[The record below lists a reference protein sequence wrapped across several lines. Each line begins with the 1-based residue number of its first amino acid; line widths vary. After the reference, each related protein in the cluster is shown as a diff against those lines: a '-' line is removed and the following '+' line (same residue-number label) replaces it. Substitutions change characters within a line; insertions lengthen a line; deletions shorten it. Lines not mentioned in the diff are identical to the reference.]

1 MSQQIKQVLISGGGT
16 GGHIHPALAIADEI
30 KERHPHAGIHF
41 VGALGRMEMD
51 KVPASGYPITGLWI
65 SGLDRSL
72 TSLRNLTFPL
82 KLMSSLWRA
91 RQLLRKHRP
100 DVVIGV
106 GGFASGPLLD
116 QAVRMGIPTLIQEQ
130 NSFPGITNRL
140 LAKRVDCICAG
151 MPGMERWFPANRI
164 VETGN
169 PLRGHVRDLA
179 GGGESHAD
187 RHGSETHIQE
197 PSRGAASQGTASR
210 GAASQGTASQ
220 GAASHWGLS
229 ENIPLVFVMGG
240 SLGAQSMNDAVKAL
254 ISAQPQSSERGFQ
267 LLWQCGSRHEK
278 ECQEWLSGQACDGVV
293 CTGFIDRMD
302 LAYRAAHV
310 IASRAGAMS
319 VAELALVGKPTIL
332 VPSPHVAED
341 HQTFN
346 ARSLTDRGA
355 AVLLPD
361 VDVKSKLGTTLASL
375 LTDPQRC
382 RAMGQAM
389 KEAARPWAAKAVV
402 DEVQRLVFNASRQ

>member
-1 MSQQIKQVLISGGGT
+1 MSQPIQHVLISGGGT

-30 KERHPHAGIHF
+30 KERHPQADIHF
-41 VGALGRMEMD
+41 VGALGRMEME

-82 KLMSSLWRA
+82 KLISSLWRA

-179 GGGESHAD
+179 EVGGTHDD
-187 RHGSETHIQE
+187 RQG
-197 PSRGAASQGTASR
+197 GAHQ
-210 GAASQGTASQ
+210 Q
-220 GAASHWGLS
+220 GAPQGKDPTPRAAAHWGLS
-229 ENIPLVFVMGG
+229 ETIPVVFVMGG
-240 SLGAQSMNDAVKAL
+240 SLGAQSMNDAVKSL
-254 ISAQPQSSERGFQ
+254 IEAQPHTRDRGYQ
-267 LLWQCGSRHEK
+267 LLWQCGGRHEQA
-278 ECQEWLSGQACDGVV
+278 CQEWLSGQACDGVV

-319 VAELALVGKPTIL
+319 VAELALVGKPAIL

-355 AVLLPD
+355 AVLLRD
-361 VDVKSKLGTTLASL
+361 VDVCSQLGTTLDSL
-375 LTDPQRC
+375 LTDAERC
-382 RAMGQAM
+382 ATMGRAM
-389 KEAARPWAAKAVV
+389 KEAARPWAARAVV
-402 DEVQRLVFNASRQ
+402 DEIERLVYNASNR